1 MRSVSQSLPPAS
13 IVGQLLEEPSEFS
26 GDVFAER
33 LHYDE
38 EEESLLRQDSVITPP
53 PAKKQALDNEQTQRD
68 EAEDVVVEMKD
79 SLFEGSEAPKHEE
92 EESDQPADEEH
103 QRAES
108 WVEEQVKE
116 TQIESKE
123 AKNDDEQKPKEMDA
137 TERESKEGEYEEE
150 EVPTESIALEVSTD
164 PTEVDEIQTSHLLNE
179 ENEENVSQPEPEGA
193 DSDSGDIIEEP
204 AQDLTEVEME
214 EAERESKEREDKE
227 EEEVLTESSMLH
239 VSEEEEVQISRLLN
253 EENEENVSQQ
263 EPEKA
268 DNDSGDIIEEPARDS
283 IEVEMEEAERE
294 SKEREDK
301 EEEEVLTESSV
312 LHVSEEEEVQIS
324 RLLNEENEV
333 KISQPEPEKADSD
346 SGDRH
351 ESKEGEAKQLSNEM
365 ETSKGLILLD
375 SPEEPGVEEPARD
388 SIEVEMEEAERQSKE
403 QEDKEEE
410 ELLTESSVLHVSE
423 EEEIQSSRLLNKE
436 NEENVSQPEPEEAD
450 SDSEERHESMEEV
463 EARRLSGEI
472 VTPKGSILSHSTEEP
487 GVEKPAQDSTE
498 VEANL
503 STAEE
508 EGTESLETATKAA
521 EVETTTPRVEEEAVS
536 IDTET
541 EAEAQ
546 GEIRDEKE
554 DKAPVETEN
563 KDSQTVEFKTDVQ
576 SEVTSLPNPPP
587 TREANV
593 TAQNS
598 IGTNE
603 EVGTHE
609 MHEKEDDG
617 ETEPEKSE
625 SERSTEDDSGKEER
639 VEEQDEEYNRQ
650 PVLTTEHPLTQRHT
664 HSPKEHESLQ
674 ATSDVTEPS
683 VAMVAQTNVG
693 FFGVMQSRLRRWG
706 IGRRS
711 MLVFGALTVAS
722 FVFLGVNFFY
732 DTANDAQ
739 AKTSHQL

>member
-26 GDVFAER
+26 SDVFAEP

-38 EEESLLRQDSVITPP
+38 EVESLLRQDSVTTPP

-68 EAEDVVVEMKD
+68 EAEGVVVEMKD
-79 SLFEGSEAPKHEE
+79 SLFDSSEAPKHEE
-92 EESDQPADEEH
+92 EEESDQPADGG
-103 QRAES
+103 QVAES
-108 WVEEQVKE
+108 RVEGQVEETQV
-116 TQIESKE
+116 ESKE
-123 AKNDDEQKPKEMDA
+123 AKNDNEQKPNA
-137 TERESKEGEYEEE
+137 TERESKEGEYDEK
-150 EVPTESIALEVSTD
+150 EVPTESIVSTD
-164 PTEVDEIQTSHLLNE
+164 PTEVEEIQTSHLLNE
-179 ENEENVSQPEPEGA
+179 ENEEKASQPEPEGA

-204 AQDLTEVEME
+204 AQDSTEVEMDE
-214 EAERESKEREDKE
+214 TERHSKEREDTE
-227 EEEVLTESSMLH
+227 EEEEL
-239 VSEEEEVQISRLLN
+239 
-253 EENEENVSQQ
+253 
-263 EPEKA
+263 P
-268 DNDSGDIIEEPARDS
+268 
-283 IEVEMEEAERE
+283 
-294 SKEREDK
+294 
-301 EEEEVLTESSV
+301 TESSV

-324 RLLNEENEV
+324 RLLNKE
-333 KISQPEPEKADSD
+333 KILQPEPEEADND
-346 SGDRH
+346 SEERH
-351 ESKEGEAKQLSNEM
+351 ESMEGEAKQLSNEM

-375 SPEEPGVEEPARD
+375 SPEEPGVEELARD
-388 SIEVEMEEAERQSKE
+388 SIEVEMEEAERESKE

-410 ELLTESSVLHVSE
+410 ELPTESSVLHVSE
-423 EEEIQSSRLLNKE
+423 EEELQISRLLNKEKILQPEPEGADSDSGDIIEEPAQDSIEVEMEEAERESKEQEDKEEEELPTESSVLHVSEEEEVQISRLLNEE

-472 VTPKGSILSHSTEEP
+472 VIPKGSILSHSTEEP
-487 GVEKPAQDSTE
+487 GVEKPAQDSTD

-503 STAEE
+503 SAAEE

-521 EVETTTPRVEEEAVS
+521 KVETTTPRVEEETVS

-541 EAEAQ
+541 EATKAEAQ

-554 DKAPVETEN
+554 DEVPVETEN
-563 KDSQTVEFKTDVQ
+563 EDSQTVEFKTDVQ
-576 SEVTSLPNPPP
+576 SEVTSLPDLPLTPD
-587 TREANV
+587 TSEANV

-603 EVGTHE
+603 DVGTHE

-625 SERSTEDDSGKEER
+625 SEDESGKEER
-639 VEEQDEEYNRQ
+639 VEERDEEYDRQ
-650 PVLTTEHPLTQRHT
+650 PVLTTEHQLTQRHA
-664 HSPKEHESLQ
+664 HSPREDESLQ

-693 FFGVMQSRLRRWG
+693 LFGVMQSRLRRWG

-732 DTANDAQ
+732 DTANVNDAQ
-739 AKTSHQL
+739 A